1 MALFEIAGIRF
12 GWSSVIGIIPEIG
25 DVIDMA
31 LALMVFRQCTKCGLR
46 GSVKLQM
53 LMWIL
58 VDFVIG
64 LVPLI
69 GDLLDASIK
78 ANTMN
83 VRLLEKE
90 LDRKY
95 KPKEL
100 MAEEDRVT
108 RERRK
113 RDPSY
118 RPPAPAT
125 VYEELSDDEM
135 PAHMKHS
142 HDPTPDALDDHTT
155 HGPTRPEAVRTM
167 EETRGGNGVDRKKSR
182 GWFSRQQEP
191 DVEMQTSRPHRNNSR
206 RT

>member
-31 LALMVFRQCTKCGLR
+31 LALMVFRQCAKCGLST
-46 GSVKLQM
+46 SVKIQM
-53 LMWIL
+53 LMWIF
-58 VDFVIG
+58 VDFVVG
-64 LVPLI
+64 LVPLV

-78 ANTMN
+78 ANTQN

-95 KPKEL
+95 KPKEIR
-100 MAEEDRVT
+100 AEEERVT

-113 RDPSY
+113 RDPEY
-118 RPPAPAT
+118 RAPAPAT

-135 PAHMKHS
+135 PAHMHNQE
-142 HDPTPDALDDHTT
+142 PTPEALGDHHVHDQT
-155 HGPTRPEAVRTM
+155 HPEA
-167 EETRGGNGVDRKKSR
+167 TRSKEQSRGADRKKSR
-182 GWFSRQQEP
+182 GWFSSGQEP
-191 DVEMQTSRPHRNNSR
+191 DVEMQGGRPHRNNSR